1 MAQTSISDLPA
12 RNCAA
17 VVYNDENGNMKVD
30 YQLSCPAKALDSLN
44 DVRPR
49 ITAPRFEDGKFL
61 LEGAHRM
68 DRK

>member
-1 MAQTSISDLPA
+1 
-12 RNCAA
+12 
-17 VVYNDENGNMKVD
+17 MKVD